1 MSFDIANIGQI
12 AARHNAQAMA
22 ENTVSNNGSSPKGK
36 TAKFWVNFG
45 AYSVVP
51 ETGERVF
58 GSIGGMPLDT
68 APDRFLKSGNVA
80 KAQASIHK
88 DLMEIANE
96 LQPGE
101 AVMMEAGPYA
111 FEIRHIR
118 GDEAQVS
125 DGQAL
130 VADQERQRAKEA
142 AIARVRAMR
151 VATSS

>member
-36 TAKFWVNFG
+36 IVKFWVNFG

-151 VATSS
+151 VAAS

>member
-1 MSFDIANIGQI
+1 MTYNISDVQDIANRYT
-12 AARHNAQAMA
+12 AAAPAVNG
-22 ENTVSNNGSSPKGK
+22 NNNGGSAPKGK
-36 TAKFWVNFG
+36 SAKYWVNFG

-68 APDRFLKSGNVA
+68 APDRFLKTGNVA
-80 KAQASIHK
+80 KAQQNIHK
-88 DLMEIANE
+88 DLMEIAVE

-130 VADQERQRAKEA
+130 VADQARKAAKEA

-151 VATSS
+151 VAG